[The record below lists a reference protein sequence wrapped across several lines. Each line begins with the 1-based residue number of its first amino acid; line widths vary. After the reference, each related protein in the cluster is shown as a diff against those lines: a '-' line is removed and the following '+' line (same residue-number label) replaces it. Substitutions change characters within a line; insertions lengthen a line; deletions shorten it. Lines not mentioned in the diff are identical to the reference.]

1 MATPNGRRTKALESE
16 YENHAHDW
24 RFFMLGWVSFGGP
37 AAHLGYFRRTFVQ
50 QLGWVDEAHYSRL
63 IALSQF
69 LPGPSSSQV
78 GEQVGSEVFLSVL
91 KTYIAFWG
99 EKVRHR
105 AMAIFTAT
113 STATPIISPAVRSA
127 SRPGQPSKA

>member
-1 MATPNGRRTKALESE
+1 M
-16 YENHAHDW
+16 
-24 RFFMLGWVSFGGP
+24 
-37 AAHLGYFRRTFVQ
+37 
-50 QLGWVDEAHYSRL
+50 DEAHYSRL

-69 LPGPSSSQV
+69 LPGPGSSQV
-78 GEQVGSEVFLSVL
+78 GEQVGREVFLSGYALAQAVPGPMFTFATYLAAHLLPTALFIGALLATLGIFRPGLLLMLWFLSVL